1 MDDPYVLEN
10 GTLINKLGITEYE
23 ELKKAECDIGFVK
36 LMSIDDVDVNC
47 DSTTLIS
54 RIHSHI
60 FKDVF
65 EWAGEYRTVPVYK
78 PELVIPGIS
87 LEYERPR
94 DIAKNLKRKT
104 DEMDHDKWNPNDLEA
119 FAKDMTK
126 HLARIWRVHPFRDG
140 NTRTTLGFA
149 YLFAKKHGINLDMGK
164 ALNNLSRKI
173 AEDGK
178 VKRYS
183 IRDKFVLAAL
193 DDKDYPEPEALQELL
208 LSVLSKDKA
217 EKEPEL

>member
-10 GTLINKLGITEYE
+10 GTLINKLGITEYD
-23 ELKKAECDIGFVK
+23 ELKKAECDIGFIK
-36 LMSIDDVDVNC
+36 LMSIDDVDTNC
-47 DSTTLIS
+47 DSATLIS
-54 RIHSHI
+54 RIHRHI
-60 FKDVF
+60 FEDVF

-78 PELVIPGIS
+78 QELVIPGIS
-87 LEYERPR
+87 LEYARPR
-94 DIAKNLKRKT
+94 EIEKSLKRKT
-104 DEMDHDKWNPNDLEA
+104 EEMDYDNWNPDDLES
-119 FAKDMTK
+119 FAKNMTK

-193 DDKDYPEPEALQELL
+193 DDKDYPEPEALQQLMT
-208 LSVLSKDKA
+208 SVLSKDRD

>member
-60 FKDVF
+60 FEDVF

-164 ALNNLSRKI
+164 ALDNLSRKV
-173 AEDGK
+173 ADNGK